1 MAVFPGLADLADF
14 PARDQAGVDHGHI
27 GAGGKAQLGGGDLRG
42 GRLAMRLPLTNT
54 IFLKPWWISDSPM
67 STITLIS
74 VSGRK
79 VSAPQ

>member
-1 MAVFPGLADLADF
+1 
-14 PARDQAGVDHGHI
+14 
-27 GAGGKAQLGGGDLRG
+27 
-42 GRLAMRLPLTNT
+42 MRLPLTNT